1 MLAPVANLGLERSV
15 EPAAGGLTL
24 GDGFG
29 EVDFLMSEQMS
40 EQVDIG
46 KCIAKTLSDDAGGQA
61 FDKGGS
67 QGFIAALP
75 FVDWVKEEVLIAH
88 EKLIAYDGYNVKI

>member
-1 MLAPVANLGLERSV
+1 MLTPVADLGPERGV
-15 EPAAGGLTL
+15 KPAAGGLTL

-46 KCIAKTLSDDAGGQA
+46 EGLAKTLSNDSGGQA

-75 FVDWVKEEVLIAH
+75 FMDGLKKEALIAH
-88 EKLIAYDGYNVKI
+88 EKLIAYGGYNVKI